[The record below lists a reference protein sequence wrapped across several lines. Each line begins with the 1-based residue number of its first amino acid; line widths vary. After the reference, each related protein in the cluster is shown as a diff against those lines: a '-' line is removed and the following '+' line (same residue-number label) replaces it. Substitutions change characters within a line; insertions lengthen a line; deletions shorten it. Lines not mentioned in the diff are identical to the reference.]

1 MKKKTKEEGAPP
13 LDNEPVAD
21 EAVDNEAVADEALDN
36 EAVADEAVADEAV
49 ADEALADEA
58 ADGEALDDAA
68 LVEAVLY
75 LETEPVNEKR
85 IAAISGLTEDAA
97 AAAMEA
103 LEERYSRA
111 ESGVEILRAGGGI
124 TIAPKKACWSVLK
137 EHYGRK
143 NEAKLSRAAMETLS
157 IIAYAQPVTR
167 AEIEAI
173 RGVQADNMIRLLFE
187 RGLVR
192 ESGKKDIPGKP
203 AQLGTTTEFLRMFR
217 LETLADLPKLSDA
230 DAERFELHNPA
241 SE

>member
-1 MKKKTKEEGAPP
+1 MKKKTKEKGAQPIA
-13 LDNEPVAD
+13 EETVAD
-21 EAVDNEAVADEALDN
+21 EAINNEAIAEETVADEAIDG
-36 EAVADEAVADEAV
+36 
-49 ADEALADEA
+49 EA
-58 ADGEALDDAA
+58 ADGGQPDGEGIDDAA

-85 IAAISGLTEDAA
+85 IAAISGLTEDAVA
-97 AAAMEA
+97 AALEA

-111 ESGVEILRAGGGI
+111 ECGVEILRAGGGI